1 MVRSCS
7 LHRELTPDPNNALF
21 VTIAGIIIDSQFG
34 DLIDPTVRSNLRK
47 AMYMAT
53 VGDGYR
59 VGGVN
64 DDNLRPC
71 YTNPWVMRLAASAY
85 VGHISNDANMT
96 YWAEVSSFIAPAEEA
111 DRDRNGLRS
120 LWTSLT
126 STTPSANTTAAPML
140 VSRSLHCRS
149 RSMSLPTRLSSRRLR
164 VSSSLS
170 GTRQVKLIPYRCS

>member
-7 LHRELTPDPNNALF
+7 LPRELTPDPNNALF

-71 YTNPWVMRLAASAY
+71 YTNPWVMRLVASAY

-96 YWAEVSSFIAPAEEA
+96 YWAEVSSLIKRVEKA
-111 DRDRNGLRS
+111 DG
-120 LWTSLT
+120 TG
-126 STTPSANTTAAPML
+126 MG
-140 VSRSLHCRS
+140 SRVCRP
-149 RSMSLPTRLSSRRLR
+149 L
-164 VSSSLS
+164 
-170 GTRQVKLIPYRCS
+170 